1 MHVLDDLIRAPAE
14 SLWFDQWVIKI
25 LLKMISNLMGLWSQ
39 VQLDC
44 LVFHQNHP
52 TLSEISCALSTIV
65 LFINYQKWLL
75 LNMCTVPNRNTTL
88 VLLYY
93 PGWGSTRVTAP
104 ARNNIG
110 CPPSLE
116 LLLHGLIPHLNE
128 PQKCIVCSVLS
139 AALQGIVTSKP
150 LSREHHR
157 EEWNGKWIISQ
168 QSNIL

>member
-1 MHVLDDLIRAPAE
+1 MLLQLSVCGIGITTFVTKKSCPGVHCTRTTIEL
-14 SLWFDQWVIKI
+14 VI
-25 LLKMISNLMGLWSQ
+25 N
-39 VQLDC
+39 
-44 LVFHQNHP
+44 N
-52 TLSEISCALSTIV
+52 
-65 LFINYQKWLL
+65 QKWLL

-139 AALQGIVTSKP
+139 AALQGIDTSEP